1 MCIVETEVGF
11 GQPRITV
18 FTSTPSLEKVSVSR
32 VASFPTQ
39 HPVKP
44 KGVAK
49 LQRCITVWVPEGGR
63 IEISAIIVHVCG
75 LVNTLMILERVG
87 AESCLVLVILGALN
101 P

>member
-1 MCIVETEVGF
+1 MYIVETEVGF

-18 FTSTPSLEKVSVSR
+18 YTSTPSLEKLSVSE

-39 HPVKP
+39 HPVKL
-44 KGVAK
+44 KGVAN

-63 IEISAIIVHVCG
+63 IEILAIIVRVCG
-75 LVNTLMILERVG
+75 LVNALMIFREGRCRKLPG
-87 AESCLVLVILGALN
+87 SCYSGC